1 MCGICGIYHYA
12 TDRPVDRDVL
22 ARMTRAMVHR
32 GPDDE
37 GFHVSADGRL
47 GLGFR
52 RLAIVDLAG
61 GHQPMA
67 NEDDS
72 VWIAFN
78 GEIYNHAELRPG
90 LEARGHVYR
99 TRSDTETIL
108 HQYEEVGDAFPTF
121 LQGMFAIAIHDVKQ
135 RRLFLARDRIG
146 VKPLY
151 YVDTGSCF
159 LFASEIKAL
168 LQHPDIPRRLNRR
181 KMGEYLTGLAVGAP
195 DTLFEG
201 VHKLRAGHTLTVR
214 QDRGAEQARR
224 YWNPLDARAEP
235 PITDPYDAARQ
246 VRELLE
252 DAVRAR
258 LMSDVPFGVFLSGG
272 IDSSAIVAFMSR
284 MMDRPVDTFS
294 IGYRDDPGF
303 NEFHYARRV
312 AGLFKANHHEI
323 LIDHGD
329 FERFLPKLIH
339 SQDEPISDPV
349 CVPLYHVAKLARDA
363 GVIVTLVGE
372 GADELLY
379 GYSWYN
385 RLLRLHDRWWGPLS
399 RWPGGVRRAA
409 TGLALPFVDAPRRDF
424 LRRFAAGGELFIGGA
439 ATFFPEE
446 QAALLGPDLRGQV
459 DPPTAVVDALYAELT
474 GRVPGDDFMT
484 RSTYL
489 ELMYR
494 LPELLLMR
502 VDKMTMA
509 TSVEGRVPFL
519 DYRMIELSFRLDNA
533 LKVRGGVGK
542 WVLREALK
550 SVLPE
555 EILNRPKV
563 GFHVPVTSWFGDKL
577 SGLARQVLLHEPGE
591 TAGLFDREA
600 IQTLL
605 ERQERGGANLGMRI
619 WALVNFALWHRYWI
633 EGKPIE

>member
-1 MCGICGIYHYA
+1 MCGICGMVGGPERA
-12 TDRPVDRDVL
+12 TL
-22 ARMTRAMVHR
+22 GRMAAAMTHR
-32 GPDDE
+32 GPDDD
-37 GFHVSADGRL
+37 GFYLDEQA

-52 RLAIVDLAG
+52 RLSIIDVAG

-108 HQYEEVGDAFPTF
+108 HQYEEVGDAVPTF

-214 QDRGAEQARR
+214 QDRGAEPARR

-424 LRRFAAGGELFIGGA
+424 LRRFAAGGEALHRRRGRRSSRRSRRRCSARTCA
-439 ATFFPEE
+439 ARWIRRRPWW
-446 QAALLGPDLRGQV
+446 
-459 DPPTAVVDALYAELT
+459 
-474 GRVPGDDFMT
+474 T
-484 RSTYL
+484 RST
-489 ELMYR
+489 
-494 LPELLLMR
+494 P
-502 VDKMTMA
+502 
-509 TSVEGRVPFL
+509 S
-519 DYRMIELSFRLDNA
+519 
-533 LKVRGGVGK
+533 
-542 WVLREALK
+542 
-550 SVLPE
+550 
-555 EILNRPKV
+555 
-563 GFHVPVTSWFGDKL
+563 
-577 SGLARQVLLHEPGE
+577 
-591 TAGLFDREA
+591 
-600 IQTLL
+600 
-605 ERQERGGANLGMRI
+605 
-619 WALVNFALWHRYWI
+619 
-633 EGKPIE
+633 